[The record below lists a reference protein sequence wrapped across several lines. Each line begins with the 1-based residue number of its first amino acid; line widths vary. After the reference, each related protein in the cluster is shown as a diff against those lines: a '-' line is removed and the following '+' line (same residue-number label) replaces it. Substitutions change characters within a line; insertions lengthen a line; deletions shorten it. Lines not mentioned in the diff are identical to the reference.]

1 LASIFSI
8 FVSIGVGRLA
18 LGMVLPAMGDA
29 LNLNYVQM
37 GWISTANFIGYLL
50 GALYVRRLLP
60 RHGER
65 RLVAMSLILVVG
77 SMAGVAMASGFITIL
92 ILYSL
97 TGLGSGIAFVCT
109 LSLLPHW
116 FATTWRGRAVGF
128 GAGGMGLAIM
138 LAGWAVPLANSE
150 MGEAGWRLC
159 WGGLAAICLPLAI
172 FCLVVMRNRPL
183 ELGLAPYGEAAAN
196 DGEPA
201 KSVGSSR
208 PDFNL
213 RKVIPRLGAVYFLF
227 GATYVVYGTF
237 IVTTLMREHG
247 MAEAEAG
254 RFWIL
259 LGIFSLFGG
268 TVLGAFSDR
277 MGRRA
282 GIALSLFLQ
291 GSAYALISY
300 GSGAVAVYLSI
311 CLYGLSAFGVPVI
324 MSATVAD
331 YASPQRAAA
340 VFGTITAIFGVG
352 QMLGP
357 VLAGVMAEYS
367 GRFTSG
373 YLASVSLVAVA
384 IAITLTLP
392 DPPS

>member
-1 LASIFSI
+1 
-8 FVSIGVGRLA
+8 
-18 LGMVLPAMGDA
+18 
-29 LNLNYVQM
+29 
-37 GWISTANFIGYLL
+37 
-50 GALYVRRLLP
+50 
-60 RHGER
+60 
-65 RLVAMSLILVVG
+65 
-77 SMAGVAMASGFITIL
+77 
-92 ILYSL
+92 
-97 TGLGSGIAFVCT
+97 
-109 LSLLPHW
+109 
-116 FATTWRGRAVGF
+116 
-128 GAGGMGLAIM
+128 
-138 LAGWAVPLANSE
+138 
-150 MGEAGWRLC
+150 
-159 WGGLAAICLPLAI
+159 
-172 FCLVVMRNRPL
+172 
-183 ELGLAPYGEAAAN
+183 APYGEAAAN

-367 GRFTSG
+367 GSFTSG

-392 DPPS
+392 APPS